1 MDLVM
6 TLGWND
12 VALGK
17 ELGRDVFMMPDYL
30 LGLKKSTT
38 GLTTKEGSF
47 IDVWEF
53 DVPTDEAVLDAWALN
68 FRQQYCSDE
77 ELPILMDGTGMT
89 VEEYLNS
96 HVFPHKSISP
106 GPSVRSGDFAEFLI
120 SDYLEY
126 ILGYWVPRGKYSDK
140 ASKDESVK
148 GVDVLGFFV
157 QDSSKPTQKDA
168 LIAFEVKASL
178 SGKKYNA
185 QLQSAV
191 DDGSK
196 DLYLR
201 QGFTLNATK
210 RRLARAGKAAEVAKI
225 SRFQNIVDNPYSYYS
240 GAVAVLSHGAYDT
253 AKLSETIASGHSNQ
267 ASLGLMVVRAGLV
280 MALVH
285 ELYERGCK

>member
-1 MDLVM
+1 
-6 TLGWND
+6 
-12 VALGK
+12 
-17 ELGRDVFMMPDYL
+17 MMPDYL

-38 GLTTKEGSF
+38 RLTTKEGRF

-53 DVPTDEAVLDAWALN
+53 DVSTDEAVLDAWALN

-96 HVFPHKSISP
+96 HVFPHKSIPP

-126 ILGYWVPRGKYSDK
+126 ILGYWVPREKYSDK

-148 GVDVLGFFV
+148 GVDVLGFRV
-157 QDSSKPTQKDA
+157 QDSSKPTQEDA

-178 SGKKYNA
+178 SGTKYNA

-210 RRLARAGKAAEVAKI
+210 RRLARAGKSVEVAKI
-225 SRFQNIVDNPYSYYS
+225 SRFQNIIDNPYSYCS
-240 GAVAVLSHGAYDT
+240 GAVAVLSHSAYDT
-253 AKLSETIASGHSNQ
+253 NKLSETVASGHSNQ
-267 ASLGLMVVRAGLV
+267 ANLELLVIRADLLME
-280 MALVH
+280 LVH
-285 ELYERGCK
+285 KLYERGCK

>member
-1 MDLVM
+1 
-6 TLGWND
+6 
-12 VALGK
+12 
-17 ELGRDVFMMPDYL
+17 MMPDYL
-30 LGLKKSTT
+30 LGLTQNAT
-38 GLTTKEGSF
+38 GLTTKEGRF

-53 DVPTDEAVLDAWALN
+53 DVPTDEVVLNAWALN

-77 ELPILMDGTGMT
+77 ELLILMDGTGMT

-126 ILGYWVPRGKYSDK
+126 ILGYWVPREKYSDK

-157 QDSSKPTQKDA
+157 QDPARPTQEDA

-210 RRLARAGKAAEVAKI
+210 RRLARAGKSVEVAKI
-225 SRFQNIVDNPYSYYS
+225 SRFQNITDNPYSYYS

-253 AKLSETIASGHSNQ
+253 DKLSKTIANEHSNQ
-267 ASLGLMVVRAGLV
+267 ANLRLMVVRADLI
-280 MALVH
+280 MQLVH